1 MSHRKA
7 KRLRRA
13 ERAEKSGLLLD
24 YCTIPLAVLHSQLDI
39 REFPT
44 PHPIRVAFWQ
54 LLPPGNYAGSQARDI
69 LNRYLE
75 SIERELAEQLR
86 GNSIAYFLHLYRRL
100 SPGPAGGNDTPVTIA
115 ITRSSLEAAYQKYA
129 QPVLCNRVAN
139 SDEVSAE
146 AILRGQFVKYHAKK
160 GVPELVPQLVL
171 TEFGREELKQ
181 FYSLE
186 RLAYEVWKTMAN
198 LRAVGK
204 GCGLVVTGDDFHD
217 TRSDELDFLISRYD
231 ERQRVFLSSATGTVF
246 DSAPGTNEGWI
257 LLPALNCARTP
268 VSAFD
273 GLLKHC
279 YGFDICS
286 VVPDSELISNFVW
299 HPFNIRSFWLAHKP
313 FAPSFL
319 AEHGIRLEVLLA
331 LIATITGIAIFS
343 WKSAP
348 NWWRLW
354 QRAYDGPMKL
364 DLLRDVFKNTLSSG
378 FSTLGVASRAEEAEL
393 DAAIRFLSLP
403 ANREDVIS
411 VGNHGPHSVFL
422 PYEKDRIFI
431 DYAFIEARLYWLFHN
446 LNVPDQ
452 NFKGSALE
460 SYVRDRPS
468 ILPVKPCKA
477 ADGSSRQVD
486 AAFAVGNVLVVVE
499 CKVKAQSFGFER
511 GDPVAIE
518 QRNMFV
524 DQALRQVDD
533 KAIWLSQHA
542 RGLNYDI
549 SRFDWI
555 LPLVVTPFV
564 EFIRVKDANHWLDD
578 VTPRV
583 ITPWELRAGLADGL
597 FSRVGTHHQFA
608 QRILM
613 VA

>member
-1 MSHRKA
+1 MLRKA
-7 KRLRRA
+7 
-13 ERAEKSGLLLD
+13 
-24 YCTIPLAVLHSQLDI
+24 Y
-39 REFPT
+39 
-44 PHPIRVAFWQ
+44 
-54 LLPPGNYAGSQARDI
+54 
-69 LNRYLE
+69 LN
-75 SIERELAEQLR
+75 S
-86 GNSIAYFLHLYRRL
+86 
-100 SPGPAGGNDTPVTIA
+100 
-115 ITRSSLEAAYQKYA
+115 
-129 QPVLCNRVAN
+129 
-139 SDEVSAE
+139 
-146 AILRGQFVKYHAKK
+146 
-160 GVPELVPQLVL
+160 VPQLVL

-231 ERQRVFLSSATGTVF
+231 ERQRVFTSSATGTVF
-246 DSAPGTNEGWI
+246 ELRPWNKRRVDPPTCTQLRTDSCVRPLMGYLNTVMASTSAASFPI
-257 LLPALNCARTP
+257 L
-268 VSAFD
+268 
-273 GLLKHC
+273 
-279 YGFDICS
+279 
-286 VVPDSELISNFVW
+286 ELISNFVW

-452 NFKGSALE
+452 NFKGSPSLGV
-460 SYVRDRPS
+460 VRSRS
-468 ILPVKPCKA
+468 AIN
-477 ADGSSRQVD
+477 SSRQ
-486 AAFAVGNVLVVVE
+486 AM
-499 CKVKAQSFGFER
+499 QSG
-511 GDPVAIE
+511 
-518 QRNMFV
+518 
-524 DQALRQVDD
+524 
-533 KAIWLSQHA
+533 
-542 RGLNYDI
+542 
-549 SRFDWI
+549 
-555 LPLVVTPFV
+555 
-564 EFIRVKDANHWLDD
+564 
-578 VTPRV
+578 
-583 ITPWELRAGLADGL
+583 
-597 FSRVGTHHQFA
+597 
-608 QRILM
+608 
-613 VA
+613 